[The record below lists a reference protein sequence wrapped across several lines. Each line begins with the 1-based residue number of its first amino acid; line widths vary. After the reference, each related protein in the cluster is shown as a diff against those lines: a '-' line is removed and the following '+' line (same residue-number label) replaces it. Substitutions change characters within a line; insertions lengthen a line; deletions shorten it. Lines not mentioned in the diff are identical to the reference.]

1 VEDSPDLASA
11 KDVREDS
18 HPDLIGTV
26 SPGLSALVD
35 SSTPAALA
43 EKASSL
49 RSGTFPSSKH
59 GGEYKMEIFYPLWK
73 LELI

>member
-1 VEDSPDLASA
+1 VEDLASA

-43 EKASSL
+43 VKASL
-49 RSGTFPSSKH
+49 CMIDCT
-59 GGEYKMEIFYPLWK
+59 ID
-73 LELI
+73 IAA